1 MRKIFLFFLVLVI
14 FSIFSQSEN
23 KLPKINFVYKDKII
37 PFKEEPI
44 ITEKEIYFSQDDFII
59 LMKSLGFVDW
69 SVTIN
74 KDTGNRVLN
83 CVLVSNDMPKFKT
96 TFIPLVYR
104 EKIYIPFSSVNNN
117 IGVSPIYDYEKGKIY
132 LYPQIKD
139 ISVSDD
145 SIVINGAKEVK
156 IQKNFYLN
164 NPLRFVIDLKD
175 CVLSPDIFR
184 QKILSSNEYI
194 YQIRVSQFNEMP
206 AIVRVVIELKEGQ
219 KVKNIAKILPNQ
231 VQLIFSDR
239 IPELYAKINK
249 YDYSNANN
257 EEPVKIYQITPYVSG
272 NGFAISISLDKSVNY
287 TINKL
292 DNGRWFIDLYNTIL
306 TVSSNE
312 LKTTSNFVKSI
323 RYSQHQVNPFPITR
337 IVIEPEEN
345 YKLTVNLDS
354 ISNTGKLL
362 NFAVNYKNE
371 QKNVEDVMV
380 AYNRGK
386 VIVIDAGHG
395 GGDSGAVNRNLGL
408 KEKDITLR
416 IALLTAE
423 KLKSIGYNVV
433 LTREGDYELTNSP
446 VDSEELQA
454 RVNVA
459 KKNNAAIFVSIHINA
474 STYSFA
480 NGVMTFYCKDIDYNL
495 AQYIH
500 NELVKAQVFDD
511 KGIRQAN
518 FYVLKYNSIPAVLL
532 ELGFISNYNDATKL
546 MNQENLVKISNA
558 IVKGI
563 NNYLN
568 KAALDY

>member
-1 MRKIFLFFLVLVI
+1 
-14 FSIFSQSEN
+14 
-23 KLPKINFVYKDKII
+23 
-37 PFKEEPI
+37 
-44 ITEKEIYFSQDDFII
+44 
-59 LMKSLGFVDW
+59 
-69 SVTIN
+69 
-74 KDTGNRVLN
+74 
-83 CVLVSNDMPKFKT
+83 
-96 TFIPLVYR
+96 
-104 EKIYIPFSSVNNN
+104 
-117 IGVSPIYDYEKGKIY
+117 
-132 LYPQIKD
+132 
-139 ISVSDD
+139 
-145 SIVINGAKEVK
+145 
-156 IQKNFYLN
+156 
-164 NPLRFVIDLKD
+164 
-175 CVLSPDIFR
+175 
-184 QKILSSNEYI
+184 
-194 YQIRVSQFNEMP
+194 MP

-272 NGFAISISLDKSVNY
+272 NSFAISISLDKSVNY

-518 FYVLKYNSIPAVLL
+518 FYVLKYNFIPAVLL